1 MRMLLIIRLLLCF
14 YAWQWIGGSYSF
26 GQDPKMRSA
35 GRAIAN
41 ANAAEL
47 PLSIYIL
54 YFDQSSPKLR
64 PGVKVTLDS
73 IAQQLAGQPA
83 WIATVTG
90 YTDNVGKRELNLV
103 LAERRSKTVA
113 DYLKQRGVH
122 PDQIIVKWE
131 EPELKASAEN
141 QEDTKTISRRVAVQL
156 SPK

>member
-1 MRMLLIIRLLLCF
+1 
-14 YAWQWIGGSYSF
+14 
-26 GQDPKMRSA
+26 MRSS
-35 GRAIAN
+35 GRAVSTTKP
-41 ANAAEL
+41 AEL

-73 IAQQLAGQPA
+73 IAQQLAEQPA
-83 WIATVTG
+83 WLATVTG

-103 LAERRSKTVA
+103 LAEHRAKTVA

-131 EPELKASAEN
+131 EPEPKASAKN
-141 QEDTKTISRRVAVQL
+141 LEDTKTISRRVAVQL
-156 SPK
+156 SPR